1 MSQQRKRR
9 PGEPDPRPDADA
21 PMRFVRESEM
31 ARGQGSYGMGGRS
44 LTHGVIALIAWRKR
58 RKLRKLR

>member
-1 MSQQRKRR
+1 
-9 PGEPDPRPDADA
+9 
-21 PMRFVRESEM
+21 MRFVRESEM
-31 ARGQGSYGMGGRS
+31 ASGQGSYGMGGRS